1 MIVIMMCH
9 LARLPSHYSIKYKS
23 KVCCE
28 GIFVDVIK
36 VHNQWILI
44 NRSWMDNLNG
54 PDSII
59 WKALKTELGLL
70 SGQQLSSQEGA
81 PFSFSAGL
89 SYRFQACHNQA
100 NQKLATNAL
109 MHIPYW
115 FCFFDCTLTDTA
127 TRLQGNIR
135 LDGANKGTASCQS
148 TSIRNEQKLE
158 NLFKLALEYIFVDY
172 LWWHCRNW
180 IFITQKVPSIGIFI
194 LELSPTVR
202 KPSF

>member
-1 MIVIMMCH
+1 MLPKGNCLRNLGIYNWAMCIKPVTHIILSTVIVIMMCH
-9 LARLPSHYSIKYKS
+9 LARLPSHYSIKHKS

-127 TRLQGNIR
+127 T
-135 LDGANKGTASCQS
+135 KASM
-148 TSIRNEQKLE
+148 
-158 NLFKLALEYIFVDY
+158 
-172 LWWHCRNW
+172 
-180 IFITQKVPSIGIFI
+180 
-194 LELSPTVR
+194 
-202 KPSF
+202 

>member
-1 MIVIMMCH
+1 MTVIMMCH
-9 LARLPSHYSIKYKS
+9 LARLPSHYSIKHKS
-23 KVCCE
+23 QVCCE
-28 GIFVDVIK
+28 GISVDVIK

-54 PDSII
+54 ADSII

-127 TRLQGNIR
+127 TNSSR
-135 LDGANKGTASCQS
+135 
-148 TSIRNEQKLE
+148 
-158 NLFKLALEYIFVDY
+158 
-172 LWWHCRNW
+172 
-180 IFITQKVPSIGIFI
+180 
-194 LELSPTVR
+194 
-202 KPSF
+202 